1 MNETTA
7 PEQHA
12 EPASNQ
18 PVPAV
23 GAQLSAEREARS
35 WSIEQVAH
43 QLNLAP
49 RQIQAL
55 ERDDYA
61 ALPGM
66 ASVRGFIRAY
76 AKLLKLDAAPMIA
89 TISPELAVPNESA
102 VVRRA
107 LPSAPF
113 IENRWLS
120 SRRRGLP
127 AKLLAGM
134 LGLGVMLAIVLAG
147 EQMGWIPG
155 LQQPLAAALKAWDA
169 LRPSDPIVSP
179 IADAP
184 QRNDADAI
192 ADSPT
197 VAASTPVAPA
207 VSAALAPVAVASVP
221 PAPIAIMN
229 DKPKDISSD
238 KPNDKPTATGAGLVL
253 KLREDSWVEIR
264 RANNSVLISRL
275 MKAGST
281 ESFELTG
288 PLSLTLGNAAG
299 VDASLRGAPLDLRT
313 GTKSNVARLK
323 LK

>member
-7 PEQHA
+7 REQNVEPET
-12 EPASNQ
+12 NQ

-23 GAQLSAEREARS
+23 GALLAAEREARS

-76 AKLLKLDAAPMIA
+76 AKLLKLDATPLIA
-89 TISPELAVPNESA
+89 TISPELAVPSES
-102 VVRRA
+102 VVLRRA

-113 IENRWLS
+113 IENRGLS

-127 AKLLAGM
+127 SKVLAGLLA
-134 LGLGVMLAIVLAG
+134 LVVVLAIVLAV
-147 EQMGWIPG
+147 EQMGWISWT
-155 LQQPLAAALKAWDA
+155 QRPLAEALKAWGA
-169 LRPSDPIVSP
+169 LLPADPVVSP

-184 QRNDADAI
+184 PRDDASVI
-192 ADSPT
+192 ADNPP
-197 VAASTPVAPA
+197 VAVPTPVAPIS
-207 VSAALAPVAVASVP
+207 VPTPVAVASVP
-221 PAPIAIMN
+221 EPIATI
-229 DKPKDISSD
+229 SD
-238 KPNDKPTATGAGLVL
+238 KPNDKPNDKPTVASDGLVL
-253 KLREDSWVEIR
+253 KLRADSWVEIR
-264 RANNSVLISRL
+264 RANNSVLTSRL

-281 ESFELTG
+281 ESFAVTG

-299 VDASLRGAPLDLRT
+299 VNASLRGAPLDLRT

>member
-1 MNETTA
+1 MIETTA

-23 GAQLSAEREARS
+23 GAQLAAEREARS

-55 ERDDYA
+55 ECDDYA

-89 TISPELAVPNESA
+89 TISPELAPPSESV

-107 LPSAPF
+107 LPSVPF

-127 AKLLAGM
+127 AKLFAGL
-134 LGLGVMLAIVLAG
+134 LGLGVVLAIVLVG

-155 LQQPLAAALKAWDA
+155 SQQPLAAALKAWDA
-169 LRPSDPIVSP
+169 LRPADPVVSP
-179 IADAP
+179 IADVP
-184 QRNDADAI
+184 QHNDADAI
-192 ADSPT
+192 ADSAT
-197 VAASTPVAPA
+197 VTASKPVAPA
-207 VSAALAPVAVASVP
+207 AAPVAVASVP
-221 PAPIAIMN
+221 PAPLAILN
-229 DKPKDISSD
+229 E
-238 KPNDKPTATGAGLVL
+238 KPNDKPTATSAGLVL

-275 MKAGST
+275 VKAGST

-299 VDASLRGAPLDLRT
+299 VDASLRGAPLDLMT
-313 GTKSNVARLK
+313 GTQSNVARLK

>member
-7 PEQHA
+7 PELHA
-12 EPASNQ
+12 EPEANQ

-23 GAQLSAEREARS
+23 GAQLAAEREARG

-55 ERDDYA
+55 ECDDYA

-76 AKLLKLDAAPMIA
+76 AKLLKLDATPLIA
-89 TISPELAVPNESA
+89 IISPESVAPTESV
-102 VVRRA
+102 VVRRV
-107 LPSAPF
+107 LSSAPF
-113 IENRWLS
+113 IENRSLS
-120 SRRRGLP
+120 SRRRGWP
-127 AKLLAGM
+127 SKLFVGILA
-134 LGLGVMLAIVLAG
+134 LAVVLVIVFVG
-147 EQMGWIPG
+147 EQMGWTPG
-155 LQQPLAAALKAWDA
+155 TQQPLAAALKAWSA
-169 LRPSDPIVSP
+169 LVPAEPVVSP
-179 IADAP
+179 IAGAP
-184 QRNDADAI
+184 QRNDASTI
-192 ADSPT
+192 ADNPI
-197 VAASTPVAPA
+197 VAASTPATQVTPA
-207 VSAALAPVAVASVP
+207 QVAVASVSE
-221 PAPIAIMN
+221 PAPVAIMN
-229 DKPKDISSD
+229 DKPNGVPNG
-238 KPNDKPTATGAGLVL
+238 KPSAAGDGLVL
-253 KLREDSWVEIR
+253 KLREDSWVEIK

-281 ESFELTG
+281 ESFEMTG

-299 VDASLRGAPLDLRT
+299 VDAKLRGAPLDLTT